1 MTSKLSPEQLQR
13 YFEKDV
19 RPYLENSRDAQDT
32 GPSWPCFVS
41 VGGQPGS
48 GKSGAIRQARRENP
62 GSVIVNGDELRQF
75 HPDYPRLMATDPL
88 SMPEVTAQAAGS
100 WVGMSNQWLRDNR
113 VSAVVETTLRQP
125 AVLLREFEA
134 FKQAGY
140 GTELR
145 VVAVPPEV
153 SRLGTLARYVGQ
165 AQEFGVG
172 RTVTAEGHD
181 IPTAVVPGTVE
192 TLVASGLVDRVVVQ
206 DRDGRVFLDAEVSRD
221 DPELAAKVRE
231 VVDRARDVTSMTS
244 GQAQAC
250 FRAAA
255 VTMEGL
261 GAVRETDRDL
271 HKVAARITGPDAQAI
286 AARAWPRDAVEQQQA
301 LKELKSRHGSFIRA
315 AALPDPQQALSRNP
329 AVPERHPH
337 RGKPGRS
344 RGMER

>member
-1 MTSKLSPEQLQR
+1 MNDLTPQQLHEI
-13 YFEKDV
+13 FKTWV
-19 RPYLENSRDAQDT
+19 IPYLEDIRNPERPVPGQQ
-32 GPSWPCFVS
+32 PWFIS

-48 GKSGAIRQARRENP
+48 GKTGVVDASGQTHP
-62 GSVIVNGDELRQF
+62 GSVIVNGDDLRRF
-75 HPDYPRLMATDPL
+75 HPDYDHTMEHNPL
-88 SMPEVTAQAAGS
+88 SMPEVTAQASGA
-100 WVGMSNQWLRDNR
+100 WIGMSNQWLRDNR
-113 VSAVVETTLRQP
+113 ITAVVETTLRQP

-181 IPTAVVPGTVE
+181 IPTAAVPGTVE

-206 DRDGRVFLDAEVSRD
+206 DRDGRVFLDTEASRGG
-221 DPELAAKVRE
+221 PELAAKVRD

-244 GQAQAC
+244 GQAQAWI
-250 FRAAA
+250 RAATA
-255 VTMEGL
+255 TMEGL
-261 GAVRETDRDL
+261 GAVRETDQDL
-271 HKVAARITGPDAQAI
+271 HKVAARITGPDAQAV
-286 AARAWPRDAVEQQQA
+286 AARAWPRDAMEQQQA
-301 LKELKSRHGSFIRA
+301 LKDLKRWHGSFIRA

>member
-19 RPYLENSRDAQDT
+19 RPYLENSRDAQDA
-32 GPSWPCFVS
+32 GASRPCFVS

-88 SMPEVTAQAAGS
+88 SMPEATAQAAGS

-153 SRLGTLARYVGQ
+153 SRLGTLTRYVEQVRDTG
-165 AQEFGVG
+165 AG
-172 RTVTAEGHD
+172 RAVTAEGHD
-181 IPTAVVPGTVE
+181 IPTAEVPGTVE

-206 DRDGRVFLDAEVSRD
+206 DRDGRVFLDAEVSRGG
-221 DPELAAKVRE
+221 PELAAKVRD
-231 VVDRARDVTSMTS
+231 VVDQARDVTSMTS
-244 GQAQAC
+244 GQAQVWC
-250 FRAAA
+250 RAAELTIEA
-255 VTMEGL
+255 LQCVPVDQGL
-261 GAVRETDRDL
+261 LQVSARVAGA
-271 HKVAARITGPDAQAI
+271 DAMAI
-286 AARAWPRDAVEQQQA
+286 AARAWPDEPARQQRQVDELQCRHWAAVRTVTLNQQGFQFQR
-301 LKELKSRHGSFIRA
+301 ENPDHGI
-315 AALPDPQQALSRNP
+315 
-329 AVPERHPH
+329 ER
-337 RGKPGRS
+337 
-344 RGMER
+344 